1 VPPHRASSL
10 QRRTL
15 QRRTH
20 ARTHARWTCTLYF
33 TRARARAYTDSGH
46 AWAPR
51 HGRQSQCMN
60 SYWAC
65 GAAARSESCRS
76 GESAQQR
83 DPGHVPHR
91 ERALQRVDEQVA
103 EGVPVTATVIAIR
116 PITHSSTWHAAVW
129 QRPAGRQAGRHP
141 QCVRAAAP
149 WRPHMLPRQPRQHS
163 AKEAGR
169 EGVR

>member
-1 VPPHRASSL
+1 VPPHRA
-10 QRRTL
+10 RT
-15 QRRTH
+15 RGGRCSGARTH
-20 ARTHARWTCTLYF
+20 ARTLDLHAVLH
-33 TRARARAYTDSGH
+33 TRADSG